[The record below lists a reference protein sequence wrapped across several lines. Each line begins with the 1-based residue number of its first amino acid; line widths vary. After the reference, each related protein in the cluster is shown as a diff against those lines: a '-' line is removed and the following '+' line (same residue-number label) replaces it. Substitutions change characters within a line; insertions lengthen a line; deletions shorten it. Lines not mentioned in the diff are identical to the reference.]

1 MKTDFISDENMSL
14 PFEEIS
20 EESSNEVEEV
30 LEDVEE
36 DEEIEVLKDP
46 RRSAKEVIKDTAN
59 VVSDKASEIKTNIQ
73 NEDIYEN
80 NTDVPILKNKEQ
92 KKKMDKVLK
101 AQIILVVLW
110 VVLTVSIYFFGY
122 ELFEPIIPIN

>member
-1 MKTDFISDENMSL
+1 MKTDLISDENMSL
-14 PFEEIS
+14 PFEEN
-20 EESSNEVEEV
+20 SNEVEEI
-30 LEDVEE
+30 LEE

-59 VVSDKASEIKTNIQ
+59 IVTDKASEIKTNIQ

-101 AQIILVVLW
+101 AQIIFVVLW

>member
-1 MKTDFISDENMSL
+1 MNTDFISDENMSL
-14 PFEEIS
+14 PFEEN
-20 EESSNEVEEV
+20 SNEVEE
-30 LEDVEE
+30 LLTEE

-59 VVSDKASEIKTNIQ
+59 MVTDKASEIKTNIQ

-80 NTDVPILKNKEQ
+80 NVDVPIIKNKEQ
-92 KKKMDKVLK
+92 NKKIDKVLK